1 MPVVTL
7 RTLDG
12 AVLRFPEGGGTLTRR
27 AAAYYKEHVAEYVRT
42 HEHLGLF

>member
-12 AVLRFPEGGGTLTRR
+12 AVLRFPEGGGAVTRR
-27 AAAYYKEHVAEYVRT
+27 AAAYYKEHAAEYIRS
-42 HEHLGLF
+42 HAHLSLF